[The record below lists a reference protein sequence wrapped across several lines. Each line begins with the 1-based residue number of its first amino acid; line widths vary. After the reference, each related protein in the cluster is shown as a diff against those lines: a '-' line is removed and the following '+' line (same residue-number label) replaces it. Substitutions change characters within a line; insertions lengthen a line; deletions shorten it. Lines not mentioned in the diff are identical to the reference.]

1 MTLQIVTGWKGL
13 SERQRGAAA
22 ALGNFDGVHLG
33 HAKVIARA
41 REAADRLGAPLAVI
55 TFDPHPRR
63 VFRPSDPP
71 FRLTTLRQQVRALEA
86 LGVERLHL
94 LPFDFSMASM
104 TDRQFA
110 DEVLCQGLG
119 LRHVAVGFDIS
130 FGAGRTGSPDT
141 MKAYGEALGFEVSV
155 VPAFTGGTGGKI
167 SSSEVRA
174 ALRDGRPQD
183 AAAVLGRPF
192 AIEGVVRRGRQ
203 LGRTLGFPTANVA
216 LDDYVAPKLGI
227 YATRTRMHDGRV
239 IPGVASI
246 GTNPT
251 VGVVDARLEV
261 HLFDFD
267 EDIYGEV
274 IETDLIAYLRPE
286 VKFDGLPALIE
297 QMGKDKAQARA
308 ILQA

>member
-71 FRLTTLRQQVRALEA
+71 FRLTTLQQQVRALEA

>member
-1 MTLQIVTGWKGL
+1 MNLKVIHGWRDL
-13 SERQRGAAA
+13 PTADRGAAA
-22 ALGNFDGVHLG
+22 ALGNFDGVHRG
-33 HAKVIARA
+33 HEQVIGQA
-41 REAADRLGAPLAVI
+41 REAARRLDASLAVI

-71 FRLTTLRQQVRALEA
+71 FRLTTPRQQIEALEA
-86 LGVERLHL
+86 LGVERLYL
-94 LPFDFSMASM
+94 LPFDFAMASM

-110 DEVLCQGLG
+110 AEVLHTGLG
-119 LRHVAVGFDIS
+119 VRHVAVGFDIS
-130 FGAGRTGSPDT
+130 FGSGRTGSPEI
-141 MKAYGEALGFEVSV
+141 MKAYGAEFGFEVSV
-155 VPAFTGGTGGKI
+155 APELCGASGVKV
-167 SSSEVRA
+167 SSSEIRA
-174 ALRDGRPQD
+174 ALRDGRPED
-183 AAAVLGRPF
+183 AAALLGRPF

-216 LDDYVAPKLGI
+216 LEDYVAPKLGV
-227 YATRTRMHDGRV
+227 YVTRTRMADGRV
-239 IPGVASI
+239 LPGVASI

-274 IETDLIAYLRPE
+274 IETELVAYLRPE

-297 QMGKDKAQARA
+297 QIGRDCRQART
-308 ILQA
+308 ILGA

>member
-1 MTLQIVTGWKGL
+1 MSLKVVTGWRDLGDAD
-13 SERQRGAAA
+13 RGAAA

-33 HAKVIARA
+33 HAQVIGQARG
-41 REAADRLGAPLAVI
+41 AAARLGAPLAVI

-71 FRLTTLRQQVRALEA
+71 FRLTTLNQQIRALGA

-94 LPFDFSMASM
+94 LPFDFDMASM

-110 DEVLCQGLG
+110 ADVLSRGLG

-130 FGAGRTGSPDT
+130 FGAGRTGSPQT
-141 MKAYGEALGFEVSV
+141 MRTYGDELGFEVSV
-155 VPAFTGGTGGKI
+155 APAFTSATGAKV

-174 ALRDGRPQD
+174 ALRDGRPEA

-216 LDDYVAPKLGI
+216 LDDYVQPRLGI
-227 YATRTRMHDGRV
+227 YATRTRMSDGRV
-239 IPGVASI
+239 LPGVASL

-251 VGVVDARLEV
+251 VGEVAARLEV

-297 QMGKDKAQARA
+297 QMGQDCIQARA
-308 ILQA
+308 ILGA

>member
-1 MTLQIVTGWKGL
+1 MSLKVVTGWRSL
-13 SERQRGAAA
+13 SEAERGAAA

-33 HAKVIARA
+33 HAQVIGLA
-41 REAADRLGAPLAVI
+41 REAASALGAPLAVI

-63 VFRPSDPP
+63 VFRPDNPP
-71 FRLTTLRQQVRALEA
+71 FRLTTLSQQVRALEA

-94 LPFDFSMASM
+94 LPFDFGMASM

-110 DEVLCQGLG
+110 QDVLCRGLG
-119 LRHVAVGFDIS
+119 VRHVAVGFDIS
-130 FGAGRTGSPDT
+130 FGSGRTGSPQT
-141 MKAYGEALGFEVSV
+141 MEAYGAELGFGVSV
-155 VPAFTGGTGGKI
+155 APALTSASGGKI

-174 ALRDGRPQD
+174 ALRDGHPQD
-183 AAAVLGRPF
+183 AAAMLGRPF

-203 LGRTLGFPTANVA
+203 LGRHLGFPTANVA
-216 LDDYVAPKLGI
+216 LDDYVQPCLGI
-227 YATRTRMHDGRV
+227 YATVTRLSDGR
-239 IPGVASI
+239 ILPGVASL

-251 VGVVDARLEV
+251 VGEVAARLEV

-297 QMGKDKAQARA
+297 QMGRDKVQARD
-308 ILQA
+308 ILGA